1 TAEGSG
7 GVTLDANLISTAKA
21 TGNMFGL
28 ALGGSGSFTKA
39 TVSATPTVRANFS
52 SGAIV
57 EAAGDI
63 TAHAKANVIARADG
77 KGSNFAL
84 GIGFSGAQVTATSDP
99 TVEARSVSGG
109 SLTGDNITFIAETTN
124 SLADA
129 KVTIA
134 AGALLAGVAGG
145 SATATSTSD
154 VDAGIGTS
162 TGVYASGD
170 LRIEALSDNN
180 KATSEARGSG
190 IGTIG
195 VGAANATSTASS
207 DVEAYM
213 KGSVGDEDATGAVDL
228 NILASA
234 EDTAVAKA
242 QAVAGGLVAGTDN
255 DSNATA
261 NSKVSAYLGNNSFA
275 SVSDDIS
282 ITAKAD
288 PEADSSTKGVTGGLI
303 GVGASQS
310 TTTVTPQVSAYIGSG
325 AVIHADGM

>member
-134 AGALLAGVAGG
+134 SGALLAGVAGG
-145 SATATSTSD
+145 SATATSTPD

-180 KATSEARGSG
+180 KATSDARGSG
-190 IGTIG
+190 GGLVG
-195 VGAANATSTASS
+195 VGAATAAST

-213 KGSVGDEDATGAVDL
+213 KGSVGDEDQTGAVDL

-234 EDTAVAKA
+234 EDTSIARA

-255 DSNATA
+255 NSNAKA